1 MAKTKTRTT
10 TNETR
15 EAARKEDPMG
25 EKLRFDT
32 LAVKGGFSRE
42 DQLKY
47 NTMAPP
53 IIQSAVFPYES
64 AEWAADLYSYKIEG
78 FAYGRINNPTND
90 ILEKRMAL
98 LEKAEAGLACSSGMG
113 AIFMVA
119 HHLVEAGEEIVCSN
133 RVYGGTYELFHTSM
147 PRMGV
152 TTNWVEHP
160 ERIESWERA
169 ITPKTKL
176 LHVESPS
183 NPNLFVADIPAI
195 ADLAKRKGLPLMVD
209 NTICTP
215 ALMRPI
221 ELGADIV
228 IHSATKYISGN
239 ATSLSG
245 IVVGT
250 KEFVNHVRHVGFRNM
265 GPTAS
270 PFNGWLCL
278 LGLESLSLRMAKH
291 SDNAMAVAK
300 FLERHPKVE
309 SVSYPG
315 LASHPNHEV
324 AKRQMSAYSSMLSFN
339 VKGGLEAARRV
350 INNLKIAVHTTHL
363 GSSQTV
369 AIQPA
374 ATTHWQLGPEARA
387 AAGVP
392 DNMIRYSAGLE
403 DAQDLIEDLDG
414 ALKHA

>member
-1 MAKTKTRTT
+1 MA
-10 TNETR
+10 
-15 EAARKEDPMG
+15 
-25 EKLRFDT
+25 EKKPRFDT
-32 LAVKGGFSRE
+32 MSVRGGYGRE

-47 NTMAPP
+47 CTMAPP
-53 IIQSAVFPYES
+53 LIQSAVFPYES

-98 LEKAEAGLACSSGMG
+98 LEGAEAGLATSSGM
-113 AIFMVA
+113 AATFMAA
-119 HHLVEAGEEIVCSN
+119 HHLLEVGDEIVCPN
-133 RVYGGTYELFHTSM
+133 RVYGGTYELFFTSM

-152 TTNWVEHP
+152 KTNWVQEP
-160 ERIESWERA
+160 DRIESWERT

-176 LHVESPS
+176 IHVESPS

-195 ADLAKRKGLPLMVD
+195 AKLARSRGIPLMVD

-215 ALMRPI
+215 ALQPPI
-221 ELGADIV
+221 EMGADIV

-239 ATSLSG
+239 GTSLSG
-245 IVVGT
+245 ILVGK

-265 GPTAS
+265 GPTIS
-270 PFNGWLCL
+270 PFNAWLCL
-278 LGLESLSLRMAKH
+278 LGLESLSLRMKKH
-291 SDNAMAVAK
+291 SDNAMAIAK
-300 FLERHPKVE
+300 YLEKHPKVE

-315 LASHPNHEV
+315 LPSHRQHEV
-324 AKRQMSAYSSMLSFN
+324 AKRQMTAYSSMLSFN
-339 VKGGLEAARRV
+339 VKGGIDAARRV
-350 INNLKIAVHTTHL
+350 INNLTIAVHTTHL

-387 AAGVP
+387 KGGIP

-403 DAQDLIEDLDG
+403 DAQDLIEDLDD
-414 ALKHA
+414 ALKSA

>member
-1 MAKTKTRTT
+1 MAGK
-10 TNETR
+10 
-15 EAARKEDPMG
+15 
-25 EKLRFDT
+25 KLRFDT
-32 LAVKGGFSRE
+32 MAVKGGFGRE
-42 DQLKY
+42 EQLRY
-47 NTMAPP
+47 HTMAPP

-64 AEWAADLYSYKIEG
+64 AQWAADLYSYKIEG

-90 ILEKRMAL
+90 ILEKRMAM
-98 LEKAEAGLACSSGMG
+98 LEGAEAGLATSSGMA
-113 AIFMVA
+113 AIFMVL
-119 HHLVEAGEEIVCSN
+119 HHLVAAGEEVTSSI
-133 RVYGGTYELFHTSM
+133 RVYGGTQQLFAASA
-147 PRMGV
+147 PRMGIKV
-152 TTNWVEHP
+152 NWVGEP
-160 ERIESWERA
+160 DRIESWEKS

-195 ADLAKRKGLPLMVD
+195 AKLAKKHGLPLMVD

-221 ELGADIV
+221 DLGADIV

-245 IVVGT
+245 ILVG
-250 KEFVNHVRHVGFRNM
+250 KSEFVNHVRHVGFRNM

-278 LGLESLSLRMAKH
+278 LGLESLSLRMKKH
-291 SDNAMAVAK
+291 SDNAMAIAK
-300 FLERHPKVE
+300 HLEKHPKIE

-315 LASHPNHEV
+315 LPSHPQHEV

-339 VKGGLEAARRV
+339 VRGGIEAARRV
-350 INNLKIAVHTTHL
+350 IDHLTIAVHTTHL

-374 ATTHWQLGPEARA
+374 ATTHWQLGPEERA
-387 AAGVP
+387 KAGVP
-392 DNMIRYSAGLE
+392 DNLVRYSAGLE
-403 DAQDLIEDLDG
+403 DAQDLIDDLDD
-414 ALKHA
+414 ALKSA

>member
-1 MAKTKTRTT
+1 MA
-10 TNETR
+10 
-15 EAARKEDPMG
+15 
-25 EKLRFDT
+25 EKKPRFDT
-32 LAVKGGFSRE
+32 IAVKGGYSRE
-42 DQLKY
+42 EQLKY
-47 NTMAPP
+47 HTMAPP
-53 IIQSAVFPYES
+53 LIQSAVFPYES

-90 ILEKRMAL
+90 ILEKRMAM
-98 LEKAEAGLACSSGMG
+98 LEGAEAGLATSSGM
-113 AIFMVA
+113 AATFMAA
-119 HHLVEAGEEIVCSN
+119 HHLVEAGDEIVCPN

-152 TTNWVEHP
+152 KTNWVVDPHK
-160 ERIESWERA
+160 IENWARA

-176 LHVESPS
+176 IHVESPS

-195 ADLAKRKGLPLMVD
+195 AKLARSKGIPLMVD

-245 IVVGT
+245 ILVGK

-265 GPTAS
+265 GPTIS
-270 PFNGWLCL
+270 PFNAWLCL
-278 LGLESLSLRMAKH
+278 LGLESLSLRMKKH
-291 SDNAMAVAK
+291 SDNAMEIAK
-300 FLERHPKVE
+300 FLEKHPKVE

-315 LASHPNHEV
+315 LPSHPQHEV

-339 VKGGLEAARRV
+339 VKGGIEAARRV
-350 INNLKIAVHTTHL
+350 IDHLSIAVHTTHL

-392 DNMIRYSAGLE
+392 DNMIRYSAGIE
-403 DAQDLIEDLDG
+403 DAQDLIEDLDN
-414 ALKHA
+414 ALKSA

>member
-1 MAKTKTRTT
+1 MA
-10 TNETR
+10 
-15 EAARKEDPMG
+15 
-25 EKLRFDT
+25 EKKPRFDT
-32 LAVKGGFSRE
+32 ISVKGGYGRE

-47 NTMAPP
+47 CTMAPP
-53 IIQSAVFPYES
+53 LIQSAVFPYES

-98 LEKAEAGLACSSGMG
+98 LEGAEAGLATSSGM
-113 AIFMVA
+113 AATFMAV
-119 HHLVEAGEEIVCSN
+119 HHLLEVGDEIVCPN

-152 TTNWVEHP
+152 KTNWVP
-160 ERIESWERA
+160 EPDKIESWERT

-176 LHVESPS
+176 IHVESPS

-195 ADLAKRKGLPLMVD
+195 AKLARSKGIPLMVD

-215 ALMRPI
+215 ALQRPI
-221 ELGADIV
+221 EMGADIV
-228 IHSATKYISGN
+228 VHSATKYISGN

-245 IVVGT
+245 ILVGT
-250 KEFVNHVRHVGFRNM
+250 KEFVNRVRHVGFRNM
-265 GPTAS
+265 GPTIS
-270 PFNGWLCL
+270 PFNAWLCL
-278 LGLESLSLRMAKH
+278 LGLETLSLRMKKH
-291 SDNAMAVAK
+291 SDNAMAIAK
-300 FLERHPKVE
+300 FLEKHPKVE

-315 LASHPNHEV
+315 LPSHPQHEL
-324 AKRQMSAYSSMLSFN
+324 AKRQMSAYSSMLSFD
-339 VKGGLEAARRV
+339 VKGGLDAARRV
-350 INNLKIAVHTTHL
+350 INDLKIAVLTTHL

-387 AAGVP
+387 KGGIP
-392 DNMIRYSAGLE
+392 DNMIRYSAGIE
-403 DAQDLIEDLDG
+403 DAQDLIEDLDN
-414 ALKHA
+414 ALKSA

>member
-1 MAKTKTRTT
+1 MAGK
-10 TNETR
+10 
-15 EAARKEDPMG
+15 
-25 EKLRFDT
+25 KLRFDT
-32 LAVKGGFSRE
+32 MAVKGGFGRE
-42 DQLKY
+42 EQLRY
-47 NTMAPP
+47 HTMAPP

-64 AEWAADLYSYKIEG
+64 AQWAADLYSYKIEG

-90 ILEKRMAL
+90 ILEKRMAM
-98 LEKAEAGLACSSGMG
+98 LEGAEAGLATSSGMA
-113 AIFMVA
+113 AIFMVL
-119 HHLVEAGEEIVCSN
+119 HHLVAAGEEVTSSM
-133 RVYGGTYELFHTSM
+133 RVYGGTQQLFATSA
-147 PRMGV
+147 PRMGIKV
-152 TTNWVEHP
+152 NWVEAP
-160 ERIESWERA
+160 DKIESWEKS

-195 ADLAKRKGLPLMVD
+195 AKLAKKHGLPLMVD

-221 ELGADIV
+221 DLGADIV

-245 IVVGT
+245 ILVGK
-250 KEFVNHVRHVGFRNM
+250 KEFVDHVRHVGFRNM

-278 LGLESLSLRMAKH
+278 LGLESLSLRMKRHSDSAMTIAKH
-291 SDNAMAVAK
+291 
-300 FLERHPKVE
+300 LEKHPKIE

-315 LASHPNHEV
+315 LPSHPQHEV

-350 INNLKIAVHTTHL
+350 IDHLTIAVHTTHL

-374 ATTHWQLGPEARA
+374 ATTHWQLGPEERA
-387 AAGVP
+387 KAGVP
-392 DNMIRYSAGLE
+392 DNLIRYSAGLE
-403 DAQDLIEDLDG
+403 DAQDLIDDLDD
-414 ALKHA
+414 ALKSA

>member
-1 MAKTKTRTT
+1 MAKK
-10 TNETR
+10 
-15 EAARKEDPMG
+15 
-25 EKLRFDT
+25 KLRFDT
-32 LAVKGGFSRE
+32 IAVKGGFDRE
-42 DQLKY
+42 DQLRY
-47 NTMAPP
+47 HTMAPP
-53 IIQSAVFPYES
+53 LIQSAVFPYES
-64 AEWAADLYSYKIEG
+64 AQWAADLYSYKIEG

-90 ILEKRMAL
+90 ILEKRMAM
-98 LEKAEAGLACSSGMG
+98 LEGAEAGLALSSGMS
-113 AIFMVA
+113 AIFMA
-119 HHLVEAGEEIVCSN
+119 LHHLVAAGEEVTSSI
-133 RVYGGTYELFHTSM
+133 RVYGGTQQLFATSA
-147 PRMGV
+147 PRMGIKV
-152 TTNWVEHP
+152 NWVEEP
-160 ERIESWERA
+160 DKMTSWEKA

-195 ADLAKRKGLPLMVD
+195 AKIAKKHGLPLMVD

-245 IVVGT
+245 ILVG
-250 KEFVNHVRHVGFRNM
+250 KHEFVNHVRHIGFRNM
-265 GPTAS
+265 GPTAA

-278 LGLESLSLRMAKH
+278 LGLDSLSLRMQRH
-291 SDNAMAVAK
+291 SDNAMAIAK
-300 FLERHPKVE
+300 HLEKHPKVE

-315 LASHPNHEV
+315 LPSHPQHET
-324 AKRQMSAYSSMLSFN
+324 AKRQMSAFSSMLSFN
-339 VKGGLEAARRV
+339 VKGGLDAARRV
-350 INNLKIAVHTTHL
+350 IDHLTIAVHTTHL

-374 ATTHWQLGPEARA
+374 ATTHWQLGPEERA
-387 AAGVP
+387 KAGVP
-392 DNMIRYSAGLE
+392 DNLIRYSAGLE
-403 DAQDLIEDLDG
+403 DAQDLIEDLDD